1 MELFLQLSVDC
12 ASENICIKSNVLWEA
27 ADFYREILNVVLMT
41 YAFLAERKSDKMRL
55 YNFDNVK
62 KNRRWLRDV
71 LISDTSDS
79 SSDDGN
85 DDMITEQDLQD
96 MLRLHLLRK
105 KYQARYY
112 TNPEVK
118 EIVYFGCNILQTT
131 ASVLDFRLLWH

>member
-1 MELFLQLSVDC
+1 M
-12 ASENICIKSNVLWEA
+12 
-27 ADFYREILNVVLMT
+27 
-41 YAFLAERKSDKMRL
+41 FLAERKSDKMRL

-79 SSDDGN
+79 STDDGN
-85 DDMITEQDLQD
+85 DEQITEQDLQE

-118 EIVYFGCNILQTT
+118 ETAYFEL
-131 ASVLDFRLLWH
+131 

>member
-1 MELFLQLSVDC
+1 VAFDQLQETLD
-12 ASENICIKSNVLWEA
+12 ICIGILVIVISNSI
-27 ADFYREILNVVLMT
+27 FP
-41 YAFLAERKSDKMRL
+41 AERKSDKMRL
-55 YNFDNVK
+55 YNFDSVK

-85 DDMITEQDLQD
+85 DGLITEQDFQE

-118 EIVYFGCNILQTT
+118 EMVY
-131 ASVLDFRLLWH
+131 S

>member
-1 MELFLQLSVDC
+1 MAFDQLQETLD
-12 ASENICIKSNVLWEA
+12 ICIG
-27 ADFYREILNVVLMT
+27 ILVIVINNSI
-41 YAFLAERKSDKMRL
+41 FLAERKSDKMRL
-55 YNFDNVK
+55 YNFDSVK

-85 DDMITEQDLQD
+85 DGLITEQDFQE

-112 TNPEVK
+112 TNP
-118 EIVYFGCNILQTT
+118 
-131 ASVLDFRLLWH
+131 

>member
-1 MELFLQLSVDC
+1 LSTAGNWYQL
-12 ASENICIKSNVLWEA
+12 K
-27 ADFYREILNVVLMT
+27 EILDIVLINSV
-41 YAFLAERKSDKMRL
+41 FFFSERKSDKMRL

-85 DDMITEQDLQD
+85 DEQITEQDLQE

-118 EIVYFGCNILQTT
+118 ESVYFELQDLTNCLIFT
-131 ASVLDFRLLWH
+131 EHKLVWFSLQ

>member
-1 MELFLQLSVDC
+1 M
-12 ASENICIKSNVLWEA
+12 
-27 ADFYREILNVVLMT
+27 YREILNIVLMT
-41 YAFLAERKSDKMRL
+41 YTLLAERKSDKMRL

-85 DDMITEQDLQD
+85 DDLITEQDLQD

-118 EIVYFGCNILQTT
+118 EIVYFVCSISTNYCIRVRFEAFMALAMKMTVIWYY
-131 ASVLDFRLLWH
+131 ALLSGRHLLMFL

>member
-1 MELFLQLSVDC
+1 
-12 ASENICIKSNVLWEA
+12 
-27 ADFYREILNVVLMT
+27 
-41 YAFLAERKSDKMRL
+41 MRL

-85 DDMITEQDLQD
+85 DEQITEQDLQE

-118 EIVYFGCNILQTT
+118 ESVYFELQDLTNCLIFT
-131 ASVLDFRLLWH
+131 EHKLVWFSLQ

>member
-1 MELFLQLSVDC
+1 
-12 ASENICIKSNVLWEA
+12 
-27 ADFYREILNVVLMT
+27 MT
-41 YAFLAERKSDKMRL
+41 CVPLAERKSDKTRL

-71 LISDTSDS
+71 LVSDTSDS

-85 DDMITEQDLQD
+85 DDLITEQDLQE

-105 KYQARYY
+105 KYQVRYY

-118 EIVYFGCNILQTT
+118 ENVYFGLQH
-131 ASVLDFRLLWH
+131 FF

>member
-1 MELFLQLSVDC
+1 M
-12 ASENICIKSNVLWEA
+12 
-27 ADFYREILNVVLMT
+27 YTEILNIVLMT
-41 YAFLAERKSDKMRL
+41 YALLAERKSDKMRL

-85 DDMITEQDLQD
+85 DDLITEQDLQD

-112 TNPEVK
+112 TNPEVR
-118 EIVYFGCNILQTT
+118 EIVYSGCSFSTNYYIHIRCEAFMALAIKMT
-131 ASVLDFRLLWH
+131 VFW

>member
-1 MELFLQLSVDC
+1 MC
-12 ASENICIKSNVLWEA
+12 T
-27 ADFYREILNVVLMT
+27 EILVV
-41 YAFLAERKSDKMRL
+41 FIIQSVLAERKSDKMRL

-62 KNRRWLRDV
+62 KNRRWLRDI

-85 DDMITEQDLQD
+85 DELITEQDLQE

-112 TNPEVK
+112 TNPEVRA
-118 EIVYFGCNILQTT
+118 V
-131 ASVLDFRLLWH
+131 V

>member
-1 MELFLQLSVDC
+1 MCTEVLFIV
-12 ASENICIKSNVLWEA
+12 IIKSL
-27 ADFYREILNVVLMT
+27 
-41 YAFLAERKSDKMRL
+41 FLAERKSDNMRL

-79 SSDDGN
+79 SSDDGT
-85 DDMITEQDLQD
+85 DDLITEQDLQE

-112 TNPEVK
+112 TNPEVNA
-118 EIVYFGCNILQTT
+118 VVQP
-131 ASVLDFRLLWH
+131 

>member
-1 MELFLQLSVDC
+1 MAFDQLQETLD
-12 ASENICIKSNVLWEA
+12 ICIG
-27 ADFYREILNVVLMT
+27 ILVIVINNSI
-41 YAFLAERKSDKMRL
+41 FLAERKSDKMRL
-55 YNFDNVK
+55 YNFDSVK

-85 DDMITEQDLQD
+85 DGLITEQDFQE

-118 EIVYFGCNILQTT
+118 EMVY
-131 ASVLDFRLLWH
+131 S

>member
-1 MELFLQLSVDC
+1 MCTEILV
-12 ASENICIKSNVLWEA
+12 IVIIKSVS
-27 ADFYREILNVVLMT
+27 
-41 YAFLAERKSDKMRL
+41 LAERKSDKMRL

-71 LISDTSDS
+71 LVSDTSDS

-85 DDMITEQDLQD
+85 DELITEQDLQE

-118 EIVYFGCNILQTT
+118 KKNGLALVVTFLQTVDF
-131 ASVLDFRLLWH
+131 VLNTNFYSL

>member
-1 MELFLQLSVDC
+1 
-12 ASENICIKSNVLWEA
+12 
-27 ADFYREILNVVLMT
+27 MT
-41 YAFLAERKSDKMRL
+41 YTLLAECRSDKMRL

-79 SSDDGN
+79 SSDDGT
-85 DDMITEQDLQD
+85 DDLITEEDLQD

-118 EIVYFGCNILQTT
+118 EILYFGLQHF
-131 ASVLDFRLLWH
+131 SNY

>member
-1 MELFLQLSVDC
+1 
-12 ASENICIKSNVLWEA
+12 
-27 ADFYREILNVVLMT
+27 MT
-41 YAFLAERKSDKMRL
+41 YTLLAERKSDKMRL

-85 DDMITEQDLQD
+85 DDQITEQDLQD
-96 MLRLHLLRK
+96 MLRLHLLKK

-118 EIVYFGCNILQTT
+118 EIVYFGCNISTNYCIPVRYEAFMALAMKMT
-131 ASVLDFRLLWH
+131 SFGKLCCVIW

>member
-1 MELFLQLSVDC
+1 MAFDQLQETLD
-12 ASENICIKSNVLWEA
+12 ICIG
-27 ADFYREILNVVLMT
+27 ILVIVINNSI
-41 YAFLAERKSDKMRL
+41 FLAERKSDKMRL
-55 YNFDNVK
+55 YNFDSVK

-85 DDMITEQDLQD
+85 DGLITEQDFQE
-96 MLRLHLLRK
+96 MLRIHLLRK

-118 EIVYFGCNILQTT
+118 EMVY
-131 ASVLDFRLLWH
+131 S